1 VCGRMSVMYVCSGP
15 WSSDN
20 CVDVAAEVYVSL
32 YMPGLFDT
40 CDSGVYV
47 FMCLGFRILVI

>member
-1 VCGRMSVMYVCSGP
+1 MCGRMSVMYVCSGP